1 MSNFDDFLK
10 EQLKSEEFR
19 REYEALEPD
28 YELVLRGDVDP
39 RNLCYLI
46 HVDGTE
52 YNDYER
58 GYNDGVIAAY
68 ELTRQARK
76 IEAEPIVH
84 AHWEPTEILGMV
96 QCSKCGFPDIQ
107 HEFRLRCSHCGARM
121 DEKVELRTCYCPF
134 CDKHF
139 EVRTDDRQGSCPG
152 CGRHVVLHRVEVD
165 E

>member
-68 ELTRQARK
+68 WLTRSARK
-76 IEAEPIVH
+76 IEAEPVIH
-84 AHWEPTEILGMV
+84 AHWEFYEDASGEWWDK
-96 QCSKCGFPDIQ
+96 CSGCGGKIPNEGGYCCD
-107 HEFRLRCSHCGARM
+107 LPRCPYCGAHM
-121 DEKVELRTCYCPF
+121 DEVMS
-134 CDKHF
+134 D
-139 EVRTDDRQGSCPG
+139 G
-152 CGRHVVLHRVEVD
+152 
-165 E
+165 